1 MRTVTFDDVD
11 DDYREAVLSTLGGQ
25 LTDLRFWNCP
35 DITPSELIPCIE
47 LEKLKLFGC
56 TLMSLSNSI
65 DAVTLP
71 NLKKLTCSTCLGSS
85 SRLLE
90 MVLMPS
96 LTQLHLMCAHFGTAA
111 ASNFNWEDVPRLY
124 PNLKEFKLKILCK
137 SLTLEIVRRI
147 SKQLP
152 FLEFIRLPLEM
163 SKQNQQMSEEL
174 IAELEQCKCPIQL
187 EFVEEGNEK
196 CFYNE

>member
-1 MRTVTFDDVD
+1 MRTVIFNEVTYE
-11 DDYREAVLSTLGGQ
+11 YRKAVLSTLGGQ
-25 LTDLRFWNCP
+25 LTDLSFWNCP
-35 DITPSELIPCIE
+35 DITPSELMPCVE
-47 LEKLKLFGC
+47 LEKLKLYGC

-71 NLKKLTCSTCLGSS
+71 NLKKLTCCTCLGSS

-90 MVLMPS
+90 VVQIPS
-96 LTQLHLMCAHFGTAA
+96 LTQLHLKCAHFGIAA

-137 SLTLEIVRRI
+137 SLTLETIRRI

-152 FLEFIRLPLEM
+152 FLVFIRLPLEM
-163 SKQNQQMSEEL
+163 SEQNQPMSEEL
-174 IAELEQCKCPIQL
+174 IAELEQRKCQIQL
-187 EFVEEGNEK
+187 EFVEKSKEK
-196 CFYNE
+196 CRYDR